1 MTTKQ
6 AAAKA
11 TATNRNS
18 NKIAA
23 IKDFIM
29 LMGYDPELVSTPKTW
44 KEALDRFQ

>member
-11 TATNRNS
+11 TATSRNS
-18 NKIAA
+18 TKSAQ

-29 LMGYDPELVSTPKTW
+29 LMGYAPELVNAPKTW
-44 KEALDRFQ
+44 KEAFDRFH